1 MNINKAEVKI
11 FTAHEL
17 GCRLDDLLEANTKDM
32 YRLEGGVVALKQ
44 ATTSIEGLLAV
55 VDKEM
60 DAEKFSLEQAKE
72 IKRYIQ
78 RAAQILTNLT
88 LNTDNNR
95 IAYGGRMQALEL
107 AVNVAK
113 KYQDEESKKI
123 AALQTAVE
131 QNRVVKDGDS
141 HTVVDGEGQRPVG
154 VRPKMTIKEQR
165 QAEAAEEAARAAAAE
180 STLTSESPEAEAN
193 TEPVAASSDSSETEA
208 TNVTPILPK
217 RRGRPR
223 KSA

>member
-1 MNINKAEVKI
+1 MNVNKAEIKI

-17 GCRLDDLLEANTKDM
+17 GCRLDDLLESNTKDM
-32 YRLEGGVVALKQ
+32 YRLEGGVVALRQ
-44 ATTSIEGLLAV
+44 AATSIEGLLAV

-60 DAEKFSLEQAKE
+60 DAEKFDLEQAKE

-78 RAAQILTNLT
+78 RAAQVITNLT

-95 IAYGGRMQALEL
+95 IAYGGRIQALSL
-107 AVNVAK
+107 AVDVAK

-123 AALQTAVE
+123 ASLQAAVD

-141 HTVVDGEGQRPVG
+141 HAMTDSDGGRPVA
-154 VRPKMTIKEQR
+154 VRPGLSLKEQR
-165 QAEAAEEAARAAAAE
+165 LAEEAAEAALDAAKNN
-180 STLTSESPEAEAN
+180 SEPAETI
-193 TEPVAASSDSSETEA
+193 TEPAANPESVLEPEEPS

>member
-1 MNINKAEVKI
+1 MNVNKAEIKI

-17 GCRLDDLLEANTKDM
+17 GCRLDDLLESNTKDM
-32 YRLEGGVVALKQ
+32 YRLEGGVVALRQ
-44 ATTSIEGLLAV
+44 AVTALEGLLVV

-60 DAEKFSLEQAKE
+60 DADKFDLEQAKE
-72 IKRYIQ
+72 IKRYVQRSIQ
-78 RAAQILTNLT
+78 AVTNMV

-95 IAYGGRMQALEL
+95 IAYGGRMQALGL
-107 AVNVAK
+107 AVEVAK

-123 AALQTAVE
+123 AALQEAVA

-141 HTVVDGEGQRPVG
+141 HEMTDSDGGRPIA
-154 VRPKMTIKEQR
+154 VRPGLSIKEQR
-165 QAEAAEEAARAAAAE
+165 LAEEAAEAVVVMPEPAVEEAVTE
-180 STLTSESPEAEAN
+180 KIETS
-193 TEPVAASSDSSETEA
+193 
-208 TNVTPILPK
+208 TNVTSILPK

>member
-1 MNINKAEVKI
+1 MNVNKAEIKI

-17 GCRLDDLLEANTKDM
+17 GCRLDDLLESNTKDM
-32 YRLEGGVVALKQ
+32 YRLEGGVVALRR
-44 ATTSIEGLLAV
+44 ALEDINGLLAV

-60 DAEKFSLEQAKE
+60 DAEKFDLEQAKE

-78 RAAQILTNLT
+78 RAAQVITNLT

-95 IAYGGRMQALEL
+95 IAYGGRMQALGL
-107 AVNVAK
+107 AVEVAK
-113 KYQDEESKKI
+113 KYQDEESKKVASLQ
-123 AALQTAVE
+123 AAME

-141 HTVVDGEGQRPVG
+141 HEMTDSDGGRPVG
-154 VRPKMTIKEQR
+154 VRPGLSLKEQR
-165 QAEAAEEAARAAAAE
+165 LAEEAAELALEAAKNPAPADTVSEPAPVAE
-180 STLTSESPEAEAN
+180 SVLESE
-193 TEPVAASSDSSETEA
+193 EPS
-208 TNVTPILPK
+208 TNVTSILPK

>member
-1 MNINKAEVKI
+1 MNVNKAEIKI

-17 GCRLDDLLEANTKDM
+17 GCRLDDLLESNTKDM
-32 YRLEGGVVALKQ
+32 YRLEGGVVALRQ
-44 ATTSIEGLLAV
+44 AITSIEGLLAV

-60 DAEKFSLEQAKE
+60 DAEKFDLEQAKE

-78 RAAQILTNLT
+78 RAAQILTNLA

-107 AVNVAK
+107 AVGVAK
-113 KYQDEESKKI
+113 KYQDDESKKV
-123 AALQTAVE
+123 AALGAAMA

-141 HTVVDGEGQRPVG
+141 HEMVDTEGDRPVA
-154 VRPKMTIKEQR
+154 VRPGMSLKEQR
-165 QAEAAEEAARAAAAE
+165 LAEAAAEEALEAAKTVSEPEVAAE
-180 STLTSESPEAEAN
+180 TVSEDTAP
-193 TEPVAASSDSSETEA
+193 T
-208 TNVTPILPK
+208 TNVTPIMPK

>member
-1 MNINKAEVKI
+1 VNVNKAEIKI

-17 GCRLDDLLEANTKDM
+17 GCRLDDLLESNTKDM
-32 YRLEGGVVALKQ
+32 YRLEGGVVALRQ
-44 ATTSIEGLLAV
+44 AVTALEGLLVV

-60 DAEKFSLEQAKE
+60 DADKFDLEQAKE
-72 IKRYIQ
+72 IKRYVQRSIQ
-78 RAAQILTNLT
+78 AVTNMV

-95 IAYGGRMQALEL
+95 IAYGGRMQALGL
-107 AVNVAK
+107 AVEVAK

-123 AALQTAVE
+123 AALQEAVA

-141 HTVVDGEGQRPVG
+141 HEMTDSDGGRPIA
-154 VRPKMTIKEQR
+154 VRPGLSIKEQR
-165 QAEAAEEAARAAAAE
+165 LAEEAAEAVVVMPEPAVEEAVTE
-180 STLTSESPEAEAN
+180 KIETS
-193 TEPVAASSDSSETEA
+193 
-208 TNVTPILPK
+208 TNVTSILPK

>member
-1 MNINKAEVKI
+1 VNVNKAEIKI

-17 GCRLDDLLEANTKDM
+17 GCRLDDLLESNTKDM
-32 YRLEGGVVALKQ
+32 YRLEGGVVALRR
-44 ATTSIEGLLAV
+44 ALEDINGLLAV

-60 DAEKFSLEQAKE
+60 DAEKFDLEQAKE

-78 RAAQILTNLT
+78 RAAQVITNLT

-95 IAYGGRMQALEL
+95 IAYGGRIQALSL
-107 AVNVAK
+107 AVDVAK
-113 KYQDEESKKI
+113 KYQDEESKKV
-123 AALQTAVE
+123 ASLQEAVA

-141 HTVVDGEGQRPVG
+141 HEMTDSDGGRPVA
-154 VRPKMTIKEQR
+154 VRPGLSIKEQR
-165 QAEAAEEAARAAAAE
+165 LAEEAA
-180 STLTSESPEAEAN
+180 EAVAVAPAPVVEEAI
-193 TEPVAASSDSSETEA
+193 TEEIVAP
-208 TNVTPILPK
+208 TNVTSILPK

>member
-1 MNINKAEVKI
+1 MNVNKAEIKI

-17 GCRLDDLLEANTKDM
+17 GCRLDDLLESNTKDM
-32 YRLEGGVVALKQ
+32 YRLEGGVVALRQ
-44 ATTSIEGLLAV
+44 ATTALEGLLAV

-60 DAEKFSLEQAKE
+60 DAEKFDLEQAKE
-72 IKRYIQ
+72 IKRYVQ
-78 RAAQILTNLT
+78 RAIQAVTNMV

-95 IAYGGRMQALEL
+95 IAYGGRMAALGL
-107 AVNVAK
+107 AVEIAK

-123 AALQTAVE
+123 ASLQAAVE

-141 HTVVDGEGQRPVG
+141 HSMLDGAGDRPVA
-154 VRPKMTIKEQR
+154 VRPGLSLKEQR
-165 QAEAAEEAARAAAAE
+165 LAEEAAELALEAAKNDSAPAETISEPAPVAE
-180 STLTSESPEAEAN
+180 SVSESEEL
-193 TEPVAASSDSSETEA
+193 S
-208 TNVTPILPK
+208 TNVTSILPK